1 MKIEIK
7 MTDERKGR
15 ISGSK
20 IKSYRDCAG
29 MFNLEKQ
36 VPERPAGP
44 AAEMGTRIHKALE
57 TGDLSTLAP
66 EEREIAESC
75 LQEYE
80 EILEVINLGD
90 PDEVIKE
97 ARFWY
102 DDLYSGAIDLIN
114 LYDGG
119 ATALMVDWKTG
130 RIPQSQAAENLQ
142 LRAYGVLIKRNL
154 PKVNKVFVAIVQPVA
169 TRYTIAEYDEA
180 DLAHAEAEV
189 VAICEAAYK
198 PDAPR
203 TPSPDACKYCAAK
216 SVCPEA
222 RGVATALAERKIDV
236 PAMTNEQIGDF
247 LEKADI
253 VESLIESVRAEAKAR
268 LIAGQEVVG
277 RTLQK
282 GRTTRSVTAFEAW
295 NRLSKNASMDL
306 TQFLDTCK
314 VSIPSLEKA
323 LSKSL
328 DCNAKEAKTILDEKL
343 ADVIETKTS
352 EPIMVRATSK

>member
-1 MKIEIK
+1 MIQ
-7 MTDERKGR
+7 DERKGR

-57 TGDLSTLAP
+57 TGDLSPLAP
-66 EEREIAESC
+66 EEREIAEAC
-75 LQEYE
+75 LQEYA
-80 EILEVINLGD
+80 EIIETLNLGN
-90 PDEVIKE
+90 PSATIKE

-102 DDLYSGAIDLIN
+102 DDLYSGAIDLIH
-114 LYDGG
+114 LYGENQD
-119 ATALMVDWKTG
+119 TALMVDWKSG

-142 LRAYGVLIKRNL
+142 LRAYGVLLKKNL
-154 PKVNKVFVAIVQPVA
+154 PNPLKKVYVAIVQPMA
-169 TRYTIAEYDEA
+169 CRFTIAEYDEA
-180 DLAHAEAEV
+180 DLAFAEAEV

-216 SVCPEA
+216 SICPEA
-222 RGVATALAERKIDV
+222 RGVHTALAERKIDV
-236 PAMTNEQIGDF
+236 PTMTNDQIGDF

-253 VESLIESVRAEAKAR
+253 VESLIEAVRAEAKAR
-268 LIAGQEVVG
+268 LIAGQEIVG
-277 RTLQK
+277 RSLQK
-282 GRTTRSVTAFEAW
+282 GRTTRSVIAEAAW
-295 NRLSKNASMDL
+295 EKVQQSGNVRLSD
-306 TQFLDTCK
+306 FLETCK
-314 VSIPSLEKA
+314 VSIPQLEKVIA
-323 LSKSL
+323 KAFDLK
-328 DCNAKEAKTILDEKL
+328 AKEAKTILDEKL